1 MFFHRAPMRS
11 RIYAL
16 LEGFDEVR
24 TDLRIVVSD
33 VAIGTSFHP
42 FEKHLFHLTPG
53 QNHQSTE
60 CENQCRVAQGIE
72 HDADEAAT
80 EELLRGLLDPE
91 GTKVIRKYEVDE
103 IDREGQT
110 AEGADRLRCPR
121 WYLREH
127 QDEGAEGDGLQT
139 TEHPVPAGVVVTVIQ
154 CSDVLAHL

>member
-1 MFFHRAPMRS
+1 MRS

-24 TDLRIVVSD
+24 TDIRIVVSD
-33 VAIGTSFHP
+33 VAMGTSFHS
-42 FEKHLFHLTPG
+42 FEEPLLHLTPG

-91 GTKVIRKYEVDE
+91 GTKVICK
-103 IDREGQT
+103 
-110 AEGADRLRCPR
+110 
-121 WYLREH
+121 
-127 QDEGAEGDGLQT
+127 
-139 TEHPVPAGVVVTVIQ
+139 
-154 CSDVLAHL
+154 